1 VVSDQGQPLAGP
13 FATEWE
19 ANDVSDYL
27 YESGRSTSEY
37 QALGSRIPYQE
48 PQRTEFKGTANPWG
62 DLPTR
67 QEQADFRGRGIPS
80 GGFGNI
86 SANVKGDIKDLGGFL
101 NTGAQSLYD
110 RANIGLGNL
119 YERGNIKLGEVYDR
133 GNVRLGEALDQGNER
148 LGEIYDKGIPD
159 ISKKFQGFLSRVSDS
174 PIADYA
180 SSIFQARTE
189 AGVGADVGPTALYN
203 AISSAE
209 FRGTDP
215 SFIRTRHSKAKGG
228 STAYGPVQITS
239 TLMGEKRGE
248 LNLTPDEDKYV
259 DKFLEQGRRFNKYG
273 NKPDL
278 PGYDPK
284 YDYGGAGDLTSE
296 QDQELYRSVAEKL
309 INLMW
314 REKDEDIESF
324 LERWRGVPRQQDEDY
339 YKAFD
344 KSL

>member
-1 VVSDQGQPLAGP
+1 MPNIVKQPQGFFVVSDQGQPLAGP
-13 FATEWE
+13 YATEFE
-19 ANDVSDYL
+19 AKDVSDYL
-27 YESGRSTSEY
+27 YESIGRGPTSEY

-48 PQRTEFKGTANPWG
+48 PQRAEFKGTANPWG
-62 DLPTR
+62 DLPR
-67 QEQADFRGRGIPS
+67 QADFRGIPS
-80 GGFGNI
+80 GRFENI
-86 SANVKGDIKDLGGFL
+86 VTNVTGDIKDLGGFL
-101 NTGAQSLYD
+101 KEGV
-110 RANIGLGNL
+110 
-119 YERGNIKLGEVYDR
+119 E
-133 GNVRLGEALDQGNER
+133 
-148 LGEIYDKGIPD
+148 GIPD

-215 SFIRTRHSKAKGG
+215 SFIRTRHSEAEGG

-248 LNLTPDEDKYV
+248 LNLTSDEDKYV
-259 DKFLEQGRRFNKYG
+259 DRFLEQGRRFNKYG
-273 NKPDL
+273 NEPDL

>member
-1 VVSDQGQPLAGP
+1 MAHVNSRSFQSPDGIFLYQTDDQGNPVRRIGGPYPSNEVADNASRLASQMVG
-13 FATEWE
+13 E
-19 ANDVSDYL
+19 APIEHYIEFLKSPIT
-27 YESGRSTSEY
+27 STRFE
-37 QALGSRIPYQE
+37 GKP
-48 PQRTEFKGTANPWG
+48 NPWG

-80 GGFGNI
+80 GRLGNI

-101 NTGAQSLYD
+101 KEGV
-110 RANIGLGNL
+110 
-119 YERGNIKLGEVYDR
+119 E
-133 GNVRLGEALDQGNER
+133 
-148 LGEIYDKGIPD
+148 GIPD

-215 SFIRTRHSKAKGG
+215 SFIRTRHSEAEGG

-248 LNLTPDEDKYV
+248 LNLTSDEDKYV
-259 DKFLEQGRRFNKYG
+259 DRFLEQGRRFNKYG
-273 NKPDL
+273 NEPDL

-284 YDYGGAGDLTSE
+284 YDYGGEGDLTSE

>member
-1 VVSDQGQPLAGP
+1 MPNIVKQPQGFFVVSDQGQPLAGP
-13 FATEWE
+13 YATEFE
-19 ANDVSDYL
+19 AKDVSDYL
-27 YESGRSTSEY
+27 YESIGRGPTSEY

-48 PQRTEFKGTANPWG
+48 PQRAEFKGTANPWG
-62 DLPTR
+62 DLPR
-67 QEQADFRGRGIPS
+67 QADFRGIPS
-80 GGFGNI
+80 GRFENI
-86 SANVKGDIKDLGGFL
+86 VTNVTGDIKDLGGFL
-101 NTGAQSLYD
+101 KEGV
-110 RANIGLGNL
+110 
-119 YERGNIKLGEVYDR
+119 E
-133 GNVRLGEALDQGNER
+133 
-148 LGEIYDKGIPD
+148 GIPD

-189 AGVGADVGPTALYN
+189 AGVGADIGPTALYN

-215 SFIRTRHSKAKGG
+215 SFIRTRHSEAEGG

-248 LNLTPDEDKYV
+248 LNLTSDEDEYV
-259 DKFLEQGRRFNKYG
+259 DRFLEQGRRFNKYG
-273 NKPDL
+273 NEPDL

-284 YDYGGAGDLTSE
+284 YDYGGEGDLTSE

>member
-1 VVSDQGQPLAGP
+1 MVSDQGQPLAGP
-13 FATEWE
+13 YATEFE
-19 ANDVSDYL
+19 AKDVSDYL
-27 YESGRSTSEY
+27 YESIGRGPTSEY

-48 PQRTEFKGTANPWG
+48 PQRAEFKGTANPWG
-62 DLPTR
+62 DLPR
-67 QEQADFRGRGIPS
+67 QADFRGIPS
-80 GGFGNI
+80 GRFENI
-86 SANVKGDIKDLGGFL
+86 VTNVTGDIKDLGGFL
-101 NTGAQSLYD
+101 KEGV
-110 RANIGLGNL
+110 
-119 YERGNIKLGEVYDR
+119 E
-133 GNVRLGEALDQGNER
+133 
-148 LGEIYDKGIPD
+148 GIPD

-215 SFIRTRHSKAKGG
+215 SFIRTRHSEAEGG

-248 LNLTPDEDKYV
+248 LNLTSDEDKYV
-259 DKFLEQGRRFNKYG
+259 DRFLEQGRRFNKYG
-273 NKPDL
+273 NEPDL

>member
-1 VVSDQGQPLAGP
+1 MPNIVKQPQGFFVVSDQGQPLAGP
-13 FATEWE
+13 YATEFE
-19 ANDVSDYL
+19 AKDVSDYL
-27 YESGRSTSEY
+27 YESIGRGPTSEY

-67 QEQADFRGRGIPS
+67 QADFRGRGIPS
-80 GGFGNI
+80 GRFENI
-86 SANVKGDIKDLGGFL
+86 VTNVTGDIKDLGGFL
-101 NTGAQSLYD
+101 KEGV
-110 RANIGLGNL
+110 
-119 YERGNIKLGEVYDR
+119 E
-133 GNVRLGEALDQGNER
+133 
-148 LGEIYDKGIPD
+148 GIPD

-215 SFIRTRHSKAKGG
+215 SFIRTRHSEAEGG

-248 LNLTPDEDKYV
+248 LNLTSDEDKYV
-259 DKFLEQGRRFNKYG
+259 DRFLEQGRRFNKYG
-273 NKPDL
+273 NEPDL

>member
-1 VVSDQGQPLAGP
+1 MAHVNSVTVRGPDGFYLVSEQGEPLAGP
-13 FATEWE
+13 FSSEFE
-19 ANDVSDYL
+19 ANDVAKYMSKTVG
-27 YESGRSTSEY
+27 EGPVSMY
-37 QALGSRIPYQE
+37 QEVGSRIPYQE
-48 PQRTEFKGTANPWG
+48 PQRTEVKGTANPWG

-80 GGFGNI
+80 GRLGNI

-101 NTGAQSLYD
+101 KEGV
-110 RANIGLGNL
+110 
-119 YERGNIKLGEVYDR
+119 E
-133 GNVRLGEALDQGNER
+133 
-148 LGEIYDKGIPD
+148 GIPD

-189 AGVGADVGPTALYN
+189 AGVGADIGPTALYN

-215 SFIRTRHSKAKGG
+215 SFIRTRHSEAEGG

-248 LNLTPDEDKYV
+248 LNLTSDEDEYV
-259 DKFLEQGRRFNKYG
+259 DRFLEQGRRFNKYG
-273 NKPDL
+273 NEPDL

-284 YDYGGAGDLTSE
+284 YDYGGEGDLTSE

>member
-1 VVSDQGQPLAGP
+1 MPNIVKQPQGFFVVSDQGQPLAGP
-13 FATEWE
+13 YATEFE
-19 ANDVSDYL
+19 AKDVSDYL
-27 YESGRSTSEY
+27 YESIGRGPTSEY

-48 PQRTEFKGTANPWG
+48 PQRAEFKGTANPWG
-62 DLPTR
+62 DLPR
-67 QEQADFRGRGIPS
+67 QADFRGIPS
-80 GGFGNI
+80 GRFENI
-86 SANVKGDIKDLGGFL
+86 VTNVTGDIKDLGGFL
-101 NTGAQSLYD
+101 KEGV
-110 RANIGLGNL
+110 
-119 YERGNIKLGEVYDR
+119 E
-133 GNVRLGEALDQGNER
+133 
-148 LGEIYDKGIPD
+148 GIPD

-215 SFIRTRHSKAKGG
+215 SFIRTRHSEAEGG

-248 LNLTPDEDKYV
+248 LNLTSDEDKYV
-259 DKFLEQGRRFNKYG
+259 DRFLEQGRRFNKYG
-273 NKPDL
+273 NEPDL

-284 YDYGGAGDLTSE
+284 YDYGGEGDLTSE

>member
-1 VVSDQGQPLAGP
+1 MVSDQGQPLAGP
-13 FATEWE
+13 YATEFE
-19 ANDVSDYL
+19 AKDVSDYL
-27 YESGRSTSEY
+27 YESIGRGPTSEY

-62 DLPTR
+62 DLPR
-67 QEQADFRGRGIPS
+67 QADFRGIPS
-80 GGFGNI
+80 GRFENI
-86 SANVKGDIKDLGGFL
+86 VTNVTGDIKDLGGFL
-101 NTGAQSLYD
+101 KEGV
-110 RANIGLGNL
+110 
-119 YERGNIKLGEVYDR
+119 E
-133 GNVRLGEALDQGNER
+133 
-148 LGEIYDKGIPD
+148 GIPD

-189 AGVGADVGPTALYN
+189 AGVGADIGPTALYN

-215 SFIRTRHSKAKGG
+215 SFIRTRHSEAEGG

-248 LNLTPDEDKYV
+248 LNLTSDEDKYV
-259 DKFLEQGRRFNKYG
+259 DRFLEQGRRFNKYG
-273 NKPDL
+273 NEPDL

>member
-1 VVSDQGQPLAGP
+1 MPNIVKQPQGFFVVSDQGQPLAGP
-13 FATEWE
+13 YATEFE
-19 ANDVSDYL
+19 AKDVSDYL
-27 YESGRSTSEY
+27 YESIAGRGPTSEY

-48 PQRTEFKGTANPWG
+48 PQRTEFKGTPNPWG

-67 QEQADFRGRGIPS
+67 QADFRGIPS
-80 GGFGNI
+80 GRLGNI
-86 SANVKGDIKDLGGFL
+86 VTNVTGDIKDLGGFL
-101 NTGAQSLYD
+101 KEGV
-110 RANIGLGNL
+110 
-119 YERGNIKLGEVYDR
+119 E
-133 GNVRLGEALDQGNER
+133 
-148 LGEIYDKGIPD
+148 GIPD

-209 FRGTDP
+209 FRGTEP
-215 SFIRTRHSKAKGG
+215 SFIRTKHSEAEGG

-248 LNLTPDEDKYV
+248 LNLTIDEDKYV
-259 DKFLEQGRRFNKYG
+259 DRFLEQGRRFNKYG
-273 NKPDL
+273 NEPDL

>member
-1 VVSDQGQPLAGP
+1 MPNIVKQPQGFFVVSDQGQPLAGP
-13 FATEWE
+13 FATEFE
-19 ANDVSDYL
+19 AKDVSDYL
-27 YESGRSTSEY
+27 YESIGRGPTSEY

-101 NTGAQSLYD
+101 KEGV
-110 RANIGLGNL
+110 
-119 YERGNIKLGEVYDR
+119 E
-133 GNVRLGEALDQGNER
+133 
-148 LGEIYDKGIPD
+148 GIPD

-174 PIADYA
+174 PIADYT

-215 SFIRTRHSKAKGG
+215 SFIRTRHSEAEGG

-248 LNLTPDEDKYV
+248 LNLTIDEDKYV
-259 DKFLEQGRRFNKYG
+259 DRFLEQGRRFNKYG
-273 NKPDL
+273 NEPDL